1 MSNGRGTRRPL
12 EPPVNEAHD
21 WKTSS
26 RISTS
31 AIETI
36 TNDAPRTRR
45 LAMPIGTAS
54 TATTTPPAS
63 IASHGLMPV
72 WITSSPVA

>member
-1 MSNGRGTRRPL
+1 MT
-12 EPPVNEAHD
+12 EPHD

-26 RISTS
+26 RMSTS

-36 TNDAPRTRR
+36 TKDAPRTRR

-63 IASHGLMPV
+63 IATHGLMPV
-72 WITSSPVA
+72 WITRRPVA

>member
-1 MSNGRGTRRPL
+1 MTSP
-12 EPPVNEAHD
+12 HD

-26 RISTS
+26 RMSTS

-36 TNDAPRTRR
+36 TKEAPRTRR

-54 TATTTPPAS
+54 TATPRPPRI
-63 IASHGLMPV
+63 IATQGLIPV
-72 WITSSPVA
+72 WITRRAVP

>member
-1 MSNGRGTRRPL
+1 MNDAQL
-12 EPPVNEAHD
+12 

-31 AIETI
+31 AMDTM

-45 LAMPIGTAS
+45 AAMPMG
-54 TATTTPPAS
+54 TATTA
-63 IASHGLMPV
+63 
-72 WITSSPVA
+72 TSSAATTRATKLGRPALAMSRPVP

>member
-1 MSNGRGTRRPL
+1 MPGNGRGTTRPR
-12 EPPVNEAHD
+12 EPPVNEAQL

-31 AIETI
+31 AIETM

-45 LAMPIGTAS
+45 AAWPTGTAS
-54 TATTTPPAS
+54 TATRAAAAKSAAKDGRPPS
-63 IASHGLMPV
+63 V
-72 WITSSPVA
+72 TSPFA